1 MNTTIGVVTRF
12 FELLRNNFVLYR
24 RYHRFER
31 KNHQKKGAHL
41 MFCTQ
46 CGTKLPDDA
55 RFCTNCGAS
64 VAPKTATQAPASAE
78 TPAAEPAPAEA
89 PAVDPGETV
98 VTLDAVEPTSEP
110 APEPET
116 VTEIGRASCRERV

>member
-1 MNTTIGVVTRF
+1 
-12 FELLRNNFVLYR
+12 
-24 RYHRFER
+24 
-31 KNHQKKGAHL
+31 

-64 VAPKTATQAPASAE
+64 VAPKAATQAPAPAE
-78 TPAAEPAPAEA
+78 TQTAEPAPAEA

-110 APEPET
+110 APAPET
-116 VTEIGRASCRERV
+116 VTDPARRSSRWMLSMQIPVRPW